1 MRNTTG
7 TNGSADDGSVGR
19 SIHDV
24 HAFRGGAGAR
34 RTQEAPM
41 HPIWSIIRRAFAALP
56 PLLVL
61 PTVATA
67 QFIALKTLPVATGD
81 QFMIFPSENVG
92 MGNVSIALD
101 DALLDPF
108 VNPAKTSRLTRS
120 LVFATPTFYSI
131 SNNAGNA
138 RSLPAGALFN
148 GKGWFGG
155 GVVALQQ
162 LERQEFFG
170 PVPFCCG
177 PENLL
182 SERSATNKYAYLNFG
197 RLFPVGLALA
207 GSAFYADLSAVD
219 GVEHLYAGAVGIDQW
234 GGMADF
240 RIGLTK
246 EWAGGRVAE
255 AVILHN
261 RFDMDH
267 DVAYIDWVL
276 VDSVQWP
283 EWRPETR
290 TQHNRDV
297 TRTWGLHLGY
307 VQPIGTNGWRVG
319 GILTANLKSHPKI
332 PSYVLE
338 YVPEEPPKDPGNSS
352 AFDIG
357 VGFSRTTEQ
366 TTFGIDLVYQPAFSD
381 TWAEADSATETV
393 QGDTIPA
400 GGKLIE
406 NTFRFG
412 NAFLGLGVTQRV
424 GVAAFQLGLQ
434 VRAYDYH
441 LDQWNNVEETSRR
454 QDEQWMEWAPSWGVS
469 VRLTGLE
476 LRYRGRVTSGTGRPG
491 VARDQ
496 VFGAGQL
503 DFAPGSD
510 IVWAPDAPLTLQ
522 DATVT
527 THQVSV
533 SVPIK

>member
-1 MRNTTG
+1 
-7 TNGSADDGSVGR
+7 
-19 SIHDV
+19 
-24 HAFRGGAGAR
+24 
-34 RTQEAPM
+34 M
-41 HPIWSIIRRAFAALP
+41 HPSSSVVRRALTTLPLLLALP
-56 PLLVL
+56 
-61 PTVATA
+61 TAAAA
-67 QFIALKTLPVATGD
+67 QFIGLKTLPVATGD
-81 QFMIFPSENVG
+81 QFLVFPSENLG

-108 VNPAKTSRLTRS
+108 VNPAKTSRITQS

-131 SNNAGNA
+131 SNDAGNA
-138 RSLPAGALFN
+138 RTLPAGALFN
-148 GKGWFGG
+148 AKGWFGG
-155 GVVALQQ
+155 GGVALQQ

-170 PVPFCCG
+170 PVPQ
-177 PENLL
+177 NLL

-197 RLFPVGLALA
+197 RLFPAGISLA
-207 GSAFYADLSAVD
+207 GSAFYADLKAVD

-234 GGMADF
+234 GSMADF

-246 EWAGGRVAE
+246 EWAGGHVAE

-267 DVAYIDWVL
+267 EVTYVDWVL
-276 VDSVQWP
+276 VDSGPWQ
-283 EWRPETR
+283 EWRPESR
-290 TQHNRDV
+290 EQHNRDV

-307 VQPIGTNGWRVG
+307 VQPIGTSGWRVG
-319 GILTANLKSHPKI
+319 GILTANQKSHPKI

-338 YVPEEPPKDPGNSS
+338 YVPEEPPKDPGNST

-357 VGFSRTTEQ
+357 VGFSRTTEH

-393 QGDTIPA
+393 RGDTIPA
-400 GGKLIE
+400 GGKIIE

-424 GVAAFQLGLQ
+424 GIAAFQLGLQ

-441 LDQWNNVEETSRR
+441 LDQWNNIEETSRR
-454 QDEQWMEWAPSWGVS
+454 QDEQWMEWMPSWGAS
-469 VRLTGLE
+469 VRFTGLE
-476 LRYRGRVTSGTGRPG
+476 LRYQGRVTTGTGRPG
-491 VARDQ
+491 VARGH
-496 VFGAGQL
+496 VFGPGQL
-503 DFAPGSD
+503 DFAAGTD

-522 DATVT
+522 DVTVT
-527 THQVSV
+527 THQISV